1 MINYEEEL
9 RKYEWV
15 KPMWTSDKFTA
26 SSPFRTGDS
35 TASFY
40 VWLEDNPRFHARAG
54 DWGDSG
60 AVDPEYRRGDFVKLL
75 AFLRQETEY
84 EAREYLRY
92 AYTTE
97 WTSEEELTLSPPK
110 LAIESAPKPLSI
122 RLLDQY
128 ADRHPYLERRGISE
142 AVLRALNV
150 GYDRVRQAVTIPW
163 FLPDGRL
170 GNVMYRSVNSKIF
183 WFAKVC
189 PSCGHGHIVRH
200 NVTYRCKACGQEAA
214 QPIEGM
220 PIRSM
225 LYGMDVIYRR
235 KVKRAA
241 LVEAP
246 IDSLFLMSCGIPAV
260 AVGGTAFNEAKRD
273 LIIRSGIEEITL
285 FTDNDKPGEEMKRKA
300 IELLD
305 GFVTLK
311 EVVYPEGCKDP
322 CDVGDPNIVREMF
335 SSSTK
340 YSKLLQLE
348 MI

>member
-1 MINYEEEL
+1 MENIKINYELEIS
-9 RKYEWV
+9 RFDWSNQQ
-15 KPMWTSDKFTA
+15 WSSDKFTA
-26 SSPFRTGDS
+26 SSPFRSGDS

-92 AYTTE
+92 TYTTE
-97 WTSEEELTLSPPK
+97 WTGEEELTLNPPK
-110 LAIESAPKPLSI
+110 LSIESVSRPLDS

-128 ADRHPYLERRGISE
+128 KYRHPYLERRGISE
-142 AVLRALNV
+142 AVQRAMRI
-150 GYDRVRQAVTIPW
+150 GYDRARQAVTIPW

-170 GNVMYRSVNSKIF
+170 GNVMYRSVNSKVF
-183 WFAKVC
+183 WFAK
-189 PSCGHGHIVRH
+189 
-200 NVTYRCKACGQEAA
+200 
-214 QPIEGM
+214 EGM
-220 PIRSM
+220 PIRNM
-225 LYGMDVIYRR
+225 LYGIDVIYRQ

-246 IDSLFLMSCGIPAV
+246 IDALFLMTCGIPAV

-285 FTDNDKPGEEMKRKA
+285 FTDNDAPGEEMKRKA

-305 GFVTLK
+305 GFVVLK

-322 CDVGDPNIVREMF
+322 CDVGNHNMIREMF

-340 YSKLLQLE
+340 YSKTLQLE
-348 MI
+348 RI